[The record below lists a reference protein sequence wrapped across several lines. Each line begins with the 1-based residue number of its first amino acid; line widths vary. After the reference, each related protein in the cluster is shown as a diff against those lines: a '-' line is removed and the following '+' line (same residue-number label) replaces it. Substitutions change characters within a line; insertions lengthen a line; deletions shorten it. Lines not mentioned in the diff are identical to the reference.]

1 MQRAFSSSRKK
12 KPKTKKNDVCRGQ
25 DGPPLHRPGPVV
37 QQCRPEPARGD
48 SGRDDGAENVGGR
61 PVCPKGEERRER
73 KKRRVGGGGGRGGR
87 RGRSLCTPPFCAPA
101 LPHLRPRTCALC
113 ERGACGPS
121 GSAQPAR
128 RACPPP
134 PLPSTKQHAH
144 PLPSPRICFLVS
156 QVIEKREEVDWRR
169 HMVFCTFGICYLG
182 GFQYWLYN
190 IQVSAGGREAGRGA
204 RRKGIPPL
212 FFLAR
217 ARSPSTS
224 PTFSLSSP
232 VLASSPACAP
242 PSPPSLGTRA
252 SPP

>member
-1 MQRAFSSSRKK
+1 MARPFTALGRWYNNAAQSR
-12 KPKTKKNDVCRGQ
+12 
-25 DGPPLHRPGPVV
+25 PVV
-37 QQCRPEPARGD
+37 TAVVTTGLKTSAADLFAQKVRRGE
-48 SGRDDGAENVGGR
+48 REKKGGL
-61 PVCPKGEERRER
+61 
-73 KKRRVGGGGGRGGR
+73 GGGAGVVDAAGA
-87 RGRSLCTPPFCAPA
+87 CAPPPFVRVCAPG

-121 GSAQPAR
+121 GRAQPAR
-128 RACPPP
+128 QACPPP

-144 PLPSPRICFLVS
+144 PLPSPRICVLVS

-204 RRKGIPPL
+204 RRKGISTF

-224 PTFSLSSP
+224 PTFFLSSP